1 MLIALDVIGP
11 LESCWGSSVKIGHKG
26 PSVTLVLTWNGR
38 RYRKLDISIDITPAI
53 KFHHW
58 PQWTD
63 LTLTNESK
71 CNLRGLTNVGALK
84 ESYTKTLKDKV
95 TKLGFHVVPVSQL
108 WRASFSVVEMNI
120 LKTFSPDSNR
130 LTCYRCAK
138 YFRDQHEGD
147 SSVLTSY
154 ILKTA
159 FLFEL
164 EKFPEDK
171 FWSNEDLFARLH
183 GMMKHLL
190 SEAKE
195 EVLGSYFISSF
206 SIGKGQ
212 MEDIIPHAIQRILDD
227 LLLLMLLG
235 PKARCCH

>member
-1 MLIALDVIGP
+1 M
-11 LESCWGSSVKIGHKG
+11 
-26 PSVTLVLTWNGR
+26 
-38 RYRKLDISIDITPAI
+38 
-53 KFHHW
+53 
-58 PQWTD
+58 
-63 LTLTNESK
+63 
-71 CNLRGLTNVGALK
+71 
-84 ESYTKTLKDKV
+84 
-95 TKLGFHVVPVSQL
+95 
-108 WRASFSVVEMNI
+108 
-120 LKTFSPDSNR
+120 
-130 LTCYRCAK
+130 
-138 YFRDQHEGD
+138 
-147 SSVLTSY
+147 LTSY

-206 SIGKGQ
+206 SNGKGQ

-235 PKARCCH
+235 PKASLCCH